1 MDCPMLKMIKQQNPG
16 KEYPEKLGEKWTIEE
31 EKTLLEELDDK
42 TLSLKDIAESHKRT
56 YGGIIGRQK
65 TIAYS
70 MYLEGATLDEII
82 RITKLTNDKVIKT
95 IAKKSGLTNEQVIK
109 TIGKS
114 GKTPAAIQPPIFSLE
129 KEIIE
134 MRNEIKECKT
144 TINEL
149 VEMIKAIYQFKELP
163 KDLQTKYMMI
173 EYDTKTI

>member
-1 MDCPMLKMIKQQNPG
+1 MDSSMLKMIKQQNPG

-82 RITKLTNDKVIKT
+82 RITKLTNDKIIKT

-114 GKTPAAIQPPIFSLE
+114 GKTPAIQPPIFSLE

-134 MRNEIKECKT
+134 MRNEIKEFKN

-173 EYDTKTI
+173 EYDTETI